1 MFGITNPI
9 AIKLAEYLIVI
20 LIVCGAAYYVYEKGF
35 DACNSEWTV
44 KQAKA
49 DKKQQDKYD
58 KIAADYETLKNTRQ
72 QNVNTITHEITRIT
86 DKPIYNVSC
95 IDSDGRMLIN
105 DALAGRKYSGST
117 DTGVPTTATTGR

>member
-1 MFGITNPI
+1 MFGLIGWQ
-9 AIKLAEYLIVI
+9 AKLGEYLIVI
-20 LIVCGAAYYVYEKGF
+20 LVVAGVVFGVYHKGGV
-35 DACNSEWTV
+35 DKENEIAVE
-44 KQAKA
+44 QAKV
-49 DKKQQDKYD
+49 DKKQQEKYD